1 MKRRKGFTIVELLT
15 VMLLISALSAMAVPR
30 FREYKTRALI
40 ATMQSDLGN
49 LKIAQESY
57 WAEHLHYATDT
68 SSLELRISANVAIAI
83 TSKDVSGGYTAVA
96 THSNVPSQQCQMA
109 MGREAAPREPG
120 QIFCGVTTSSGGSG
134 PSTPT
139 ASP

>member
-1 MKRRKGFTIVELLT
+1 MKPRKGFTIVELLT

-30 FREYKTRALI
+30 FRQYKARALI

-57 WAEHLHYATDT
+57 WAEHLRYATDT
-68 SSLELRISANVAIAI
+68 ASLELRISANVAISI
-83 TSKDVSGGYTAVA
+83 TSKDVSGGYTAIA
-96 THSNVPSQQCQMA
+96 THHNVPNQQCQTA

-120 QIFCGVTTSSGGSG
+120 AVLCGPTGGGGGGSTVQTSI
-134 PSTPT
+134 P
-139 ASP
+139 

>member
-1 MKRRKGFTIVELLT
+1 MKRREGFTIVELLT

-30 FREYKTRALI
+30 FREYKARALI

-57 WAEHLHYATDT
+57 WAEHLRYATDT
-68 SSLELRISANVAIAI
+68 ASLELRISNNVAISI

-96 THSNVPSQQCQMA
+96 THSNVPAQQCQVA
-109 MGREAAPREPG
+109 MGREAAPKEPG
-120 QIFCGVTTSSGGSG
+120 QIFCGIASSGSGG
-134 PSTPT
+134 PSTQT
-139 ASP
+139 SSP

>member
-1 MKRRKGFTIVELLT
+1 MKRRKGFTIIELLT

-40 ATMQSDLGN
+40 ATMRSDLGN

-68 SSLELRISANVAIAI
+68 SGLELRFSANVAISI

-96 THSNVPSQQCQMA
+96 THSNVPTQQCQMA

-120 QIFCGVTTSSGGSG
+120 QVFCGAISSSSGG
-134 PSTPT
+134 PSTQT
-139 ASP
+139 SSP

>member
-1 MKRRKGFTIVELLT
+1 MKPRKGFTIVELLT

-30 FREYKTRALI
+30 FRQYKARALI

-57 WAEHLHYATDT
+57 WAEHLRYATDT
-68 SSLELRISANVAIAI
+68 ASLELRISANVAISI
-83 TSKDVSGGYTAVA
+83 TSKDVSGGYTAIA
-96 THSNVPSQQCQMA
+96 THHNVPNQQCQTA

-120 QIFCGVTTSSGGSG
+120 AVLCGPTGGGGSG
-134 PSTPT
+134 SSVQTSIP
-139 ASP
+139 